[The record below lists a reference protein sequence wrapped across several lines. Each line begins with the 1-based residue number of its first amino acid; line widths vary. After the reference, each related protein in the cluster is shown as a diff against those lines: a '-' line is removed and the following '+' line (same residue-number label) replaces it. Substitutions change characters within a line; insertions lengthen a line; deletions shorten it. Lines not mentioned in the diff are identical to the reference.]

1 MIGNRRITSP
11 YCQTSSHS
19 MALPNYA
26 ESRRVRDEDMGL
38 HKYHNTAE
46 ECKLEHWDIKLD
58 ANQLQP
64 NTPNRHKNLNASSSS
79 SGQLHSSLR
88 FSSRLARSR
97 TQTTP
102 SGVEQVSFIW
112 AAHQVHHSSEYY
124 NLTTALRQSLTQQF
138 TSWIF
143 YLPMALIAP
152 PAVFAV
158 HIQLNLLYQFWI
170 HTELIKNLGPLE
182 WVFNTPTHHKVHHG
196 RNSYCIDKN
205 YGGILIIWDRLFGT
219 FAAEKEKVVFGL
231 VSPINTFD
239 ILYVQVGSIRHHWC
253 DQHLT
258 SIPLRKRGGVREERR
273 LNVFQLFENKQSS
286 VLKYL
291 QGWGWDAGEPTCGGL
306 VTGQEVP
313 HDPSWSLPLQ
323 MYVIIHFLLALG
335 TYQDVF
341 ENKMTLSQFNILGM
355 TGYVLLTLTSMG
367 FLIDQRP
374 RAAVLE
380 MLRCVVMVTM
390 QRYGYMKPLLPTLAV
405 TTQGCLSL
413 PAAHSP
419 APNPRL
425 CGAHEELVQMRRGW
439 YPCVRMSRGRN
450 CSVGVNSGVV
460 DSTQCEILSLNVQGI
475 GPVKD
480 AFFTIGSSSV
490 APRELCLVMDSGL
503 LLLRLK
509 RCHAA
514 GDAANST
521 HSGSAARLKQKVIFR
536 HSSVQVWWTDAVYE
550 PEHIEGWRRGR
561 ILAQPPPPPPP
572 PHPDSRS
579 ENEVPHDG
587 DLFDPIVRASGEK
600 TCSLTSEP
608 TFYII
613 LRPQPLTAFVSLSLL
628 YWALQSFSQMFS
640 IRKKTD

>member
-1 MIGNRRITSP
+1 MAGAVNPDSVFTGARAMFFMITPNE
-11 YCQTSSHS
+11 SSFQRVEDVPQYVQQ
-19 MALPNYA
+19 ANKVYIFLPLPNYKDTGLMVLELVVGFLKTGA
-26 ESRRVRDEDMGL
+26 PVITLSDGLTSVSAGMISRIPLLFMRGCELTAYMFVWDRYRLLELPWDSAWTWWIAFLGVDFCFYWVHRL
-38 HKYHNTAE
+38 AHAE

-79 SGQLHSSLR
+79 SASY
-88 FSSRLARSR
+88 
-97 TQTTP
+97 TQA
-102 SGVEQVSFIW
+102 SEVSFIW

-239 ILYVQVGSIRHHWC
+239 ILYVQLHYYLYLWRRSTTFKTISDKCLTFINGPSWKPGKPRLG
-253 DQHLT
+253 DHLDN
-258 SIPLRKRGGVREERR
+258 PK
-273 LNVFQLFENKQSS
+273 
-286 VLKYL
+286 
-291 QGWGWDAGEPTCGGL
+291 

-405 TTQGCLSL
+405 TTQVR
-413 PAAHSP
+413 
-419 APNPRL
+419 PRVM
-425 CGAHEELVQMRRGW
+425 C
-439 YPCVRMSRGRN
+439 Y
-450 CSVGVNSGVV
+450 NS
-460 DSTQCEILSLNVQGI
+460 
-475 GPVKD
+475 
-480 AFFTIGSSSV
+480 F
-490 APRELCLVMDSGL
+490 
-503 LLLRLK
+503 
-509 RCHAA
+509 
-514 GDAANST
+514 
-521 HSGSAARLKQKVIFR
+521 
-536 HSSVQVWWTDAVYE
+536 
-550 PEHIEGWRRGR
+550 
-561 ILAQPPPPPPP
+561 
-572 PHPDSRS
+572 
-579 ENEVPHDG
+579 
-587 DLFDPIVRASGEK
+587 
-600 TCSLTSEP
+600 
-608 TFYII
+608 
-613 LRPQPLTAFVSLSLL
+613 
-628 YWALQSFSQMFS
+628 
-640 IRKKTD
+640 